1 MKFTSTLVSILAA
14 AKVIDAFAPSQ
25 NIAKR
30 SISSPSQ
37 RNAVIISADD
47 INAKLAAQM
56 QKLNKKDAGSTQLSG
71 NVSTIRVD
79 DRSPLIYY
87 IMNERLLTPTFPP
100 KRI

>member
-1 MKFTSTLVSILAA
+1 
-14 AKVIDAFAPSQ
+14 
-25 NIAKR
+25 
-30 SISSPSQ
+30 
-37 RNAVIISADD
+37 
-47 INAKLAAQM
+47 M